1 MTLKHDKARENKKP
15 LTFKPVHTHV
25 HTYRQSCIRTYVCVY
40 TCIHINWDVVK
51 DIALLLV
58 FCCIVAFISH
68 FLFLFHYHGLV
79 VLIYIF
85 GFYYYYYCIVIASN
99 MIRGYDLLFVPS
111 CPI

>member
-1 MTLKHDKARENKKP
+1 MEEDQPERPKARNYGMFLKA
-15 LTFKPVHTHV
+15 HRSS
-25 HTYRQSCIRTYVCVY
+25 YCVFG
-40 TCIHINWDVVK
+40 HIQISIYIYMYNYIYWDVVK